1 MKVAV
6 IYASTTGNTEAMA
19 NAINEALKASGE
31 DVVFGTADSADK
43 AAVTS
48 CDVILLGSPAMGDEI
63 LEDTM
68 EEFYTAIESSLNGKK
83 VGIFGSYDWGD
94 GQWLRD
100 WSDRLKNAGAVNA
113 AEPLMV
119 HLTPE
124 EADVEQ
130 CKAWAMSAIKQA
142 LIK

>member
-19 NAINEALKASGE
+19 NAISDAVKAAGAEVIFS
-31 DVVFGTADSADK
+31 TADSANKDD
-43 AAVTS
+43 VLS
-48 CDVILLGSPAMGDEI
+48 SDVILLGSPAMGDEV
-63 LEDTM
+63 LEDSV
-68 EEFYTAIESSLNGKK
+68 EEFYSGIEGSLNGKK

-94 GQWLRD
+94 GKWLRD
-100 WSDRLKNAGAVNA
+100 WTDRLNNAGAVSI

-130 CKAWAMSAIKQA
+130 CKAWAASAIK
-142 LIK
+142 

>member
-1 MKVAV
+1 
-6 IYASTTGNTEAMA
+6 
-19 NAINEALKASGE
+19 
-31 DVVFGTADSADK
+31 
-43 AAVTS
+43 
-48 CDVILLGSPAMGDEI
+48 MGDEI

-130 CKAWAMSAIKQA
+130 CKAWAMSAIK
-142 LIK
+142 